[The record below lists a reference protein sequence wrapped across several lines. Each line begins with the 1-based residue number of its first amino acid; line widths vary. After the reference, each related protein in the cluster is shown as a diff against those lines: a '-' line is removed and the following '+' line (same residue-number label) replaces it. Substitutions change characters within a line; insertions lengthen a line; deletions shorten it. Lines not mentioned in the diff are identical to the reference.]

1 MVTVFLDGQT
11 PSPTAF
17 LFEALLTVFG
27 AGVSLFCPL
36 RQSLLLLTGRCLPD
50 PLLGNV
56 HLYKIDQ
63 RKSGKADINSR
74 QVM

>member
-36 RQSLLLLTGRCLPD
+36 RQSLLLLTGRRRPN
-50 PLLGNV
+50 PLLRNV
-56 HLYKIDQ
+56 YLYKINQ
-63 RKSGKADINSR
+63 QTLEKTKR
-74 QVM
+74 QF